1 MKFTRFERY
10 EPITITKRKQQA
22 FLRKQERERA
32 RYPLFP
38 DQIEQRS
45 LESEAERRKKSA
57 QASETRM
64 RDLRAKVWREARRDY
79 WAATEEQREA
89 IRIKWEGWRGGRDPN
104 YFRYV
109 VDVCTGVMEERARR
123 MRERDRELRARIWA
137 SVDAQQAM
145 DLAA

>member
-10 EPITITKRKQQA
+10 EPVTITDRKRQA

-45 LESEAERRKKSA
+45 LESEVERRKMSA

-64 RDLRAKVWREARRDY
+64 RDLWARVWREARRDY
-79 WAATEEQREA
+79 WAASEEQREA
-89 IRIKWEGWRGGRDPN
+89 IRIKWEGWRGGRDPK

-109 VDVCTGVMEERARR
+109 VDVCTGVMEERARQ
-123 MRERDRELRARIWA
+123 MRERDRELRDRIWA

>member
-1 MKFTRFERY
+1 MKFARFERY
-10 EPITITKRKQQA
+10 EPVTITERKRLA

-45 LESEAERRKKSA
+45 LESEVDRRKKSA

-64 RDLRAKVWREARRDY
+64 RDLRAKFWREARREY
-79 WAATEEQREA
+79 WAATEAQREA
-89 IRIKWEGWRGGRDPN
+89 IRVMWDGWRGGREPT

-109 VDVCTGVMEERARR
+109 VDVCTGVMEERVRQI
-123 MRERDRELRARIWA
+123 RERDRELRAKIWA